1 MSREKFFAAIITTTL
16 RLLFLTLR
24 LRVDDRIG
32 LGSGLPEGPVILC
45 FWHNRIL
52 GITQVFLQRYPHRL
66 RPGVT
71 VLTSPSRDGE
81 LLARCMDGFG
91 MGSVRGSSSR
101 RGSQAMR
108 ELVKLVET
116 GRDVAITPDGPR
128 GPCYQFGPGAIFLS
142 QVTGAPLVPMQARFS
157 RCIRL
162 KTWDGFII
170 PLPFSTVSITVH
182 EMIPVPREPTT
193 AEFQTIRTQIESL
206 LKVST
211 ETITAS

>member
-1 MSREKFFAAIITTTL
+1 MSREKFFAAVITTSL

-24 LRVDDRIG
+24 LRVDDRIE
-32 LGSGLPEGPVILC
+32 LGSGKPDGPVILC

-52 GITQVFLQRYPHRL
+52 GISHVFLHRYPHRH
-66 RPGVT
+66 RAGVT

-101 RGSQAMR
+101 RGSVAMR
-108 ELVKLVET
+108 ELVKLVRT
-116 GRDVAITPDGPR
+116 GRDIAITPDGPR
-128 GPCYQFGPGAIFLS
+128 GPCYQFGSGAIFLG

-182 EMIPVPREPTT
+182 EMILVPRETTT
-193 AEFQTIRTQIESL
+193 AEFQTIRTQLESL
-206 LKVST
+206 LT
-211 ETITAS
+211 PLETPSASS